1 MIAPAAAT
9 GVFSYASR
17 TEPLF
22 AGLEYLPVIL
32 AVLLFVIFPLH
43 KLLPAPK
50 IATTARYNDAEGA
63 DMQTRPS
70 EATLVRPG
78 SRSKEMK

>member
-1 MIAPAAAT
+1 MTAIGAAT

-32 AVLLFVIFPLH
+32 AVLLFVVFPLH

-50 IATTARYNDAEGA
+50 ISTTGMDLEGERLSMDA
-63 DMQTRPS
+63 RPS

-78 SRSKEMK
+78 SQSKEMK